1 MSIFSGFHKGRQ
13 QEPEKKKNFPK
24 KEKVKTAPVKK
35 KTSVK
40 TAVTKP
46 ASALKGFGEA
56 KPASALKGF
65 GEAKPASALKGFGEA
80 KSASAL
86 KGFGEA
92 KPASA
97 LKGFGEAKA
106 KGQEKTTASLTGRIK
121 KTGRPAMIFTFPHL
135 SEKAT
140 ELEEEG
146 KYVFRVDP
154 RSNKIEI
161 KKAFEE
167 MHRVKVISV
176 NIINI
181 PRKKRIWRGQPGY
194 RPGYKK
200 AIIQVAKGQKA
211 NIH

>member
-40 TAVTKP
+40 TAVAVDKKT
-46 ASALKGFGEA
+46 E
-56 KPASALKGF
+56 
-65 GEAKPASALKGFGEA
+65 
-80 KSASAL
+80 
-86 KGFGEA
+86 
-92 KPASA
+92 
-97 LKGFGEAKA
+97 
-106 KGQEKTTASLTGRIK
+106 GQEKTTASLTGRIK

>member
-40 TAVTKP
+40 TAVT
-46 ASALKGFGEA
+46 
-56 KPASALKGF
+56 
-65 GEAKPASALKGFGEA
+65 KPASALKGFGEA

>member
-40 TAVTKP
+40 TAVT
-46 ASALKGFGEA
+46 
-56 KPASALKGF
+56 
-65 GEAKPASALKGFGEA
+65 
-80 KSASAL
+80 
-86 KGFGEA
+86 

>member
-46 ASALKGFGEA
+46 
-56 KPASALKGF
+56 
-65 GEAKPASALKGFGEA
+65 
-80 KSASAL
+80 ASAL